1 MNVGQEP
8 TLWPRK
14 GSPFLQEGELT
25 CLKQGPVVTPN
36 LVHQMTGRT
45 WEQALLLR
53 EEGSYQLQRD
63 LMSGYLRNTPNCP
76 FDQFIVE
83 IILL

>member
-1 MNVGQEP
+1 M
-8 TLWPRK
+8 
-14 GSPFLQEGELT
+14 
-25 CLKQGPVVTPN
+25 TPN
-36 LVHQMTGRT
+36 LVRQVTSRT
-45 WEQALLLR
+45 WQQALLLK
-53 EEGSYQLQRD
+53 EEGRYQLQRD

>member
-1 MNVGQEP
+1 M
-8 TLWPRK
+8 
-14 GSPFLQEGELT
+14 
-25 CLKQGPVVTPN
+25 TPN
-36 LVHQMTGRT
+36 LVRQVTSRT
-45 WEQALLLR
+45 WQQALLLK